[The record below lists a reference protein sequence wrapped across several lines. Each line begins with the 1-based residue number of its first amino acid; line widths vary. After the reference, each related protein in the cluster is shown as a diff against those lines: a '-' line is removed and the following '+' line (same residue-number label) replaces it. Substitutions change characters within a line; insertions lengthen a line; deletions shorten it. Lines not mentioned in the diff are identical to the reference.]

1 MTQTT
6 DALTGQTAADAAAA
20 LVPSALPLA
29 AVGARPGHPRGR
41 DGARRV
47 VRRLAWRARPRRG

>member
-29 AVGARPGHPRGR
+29 AVGASHR
-41 DGARRV
+41 DVPAGA
-47 VRRLAWRARPRRG
+47 